1 MLTGQLQGLPV
12 RPYQARPGHA
22 RIRLAP
28 VTLLT
33 GLNSSGKSTVL
44 PSLALLRQSYDSGV
58 LMSTDGDADSH
69 GGFLL
74 DGDLVELGT
83 GQDLLHEDFA
93 TAEPGGDPLISVA
106 FETAV
111 KETYAWSARYA
122 AEQDVLPITLPV
134 QPEDW
139 EDAPLFSRR
148 FQYLKADRIVPATTY
163 PRSHH
168 QAIGRGFLGSRG
180 EHAVNFLRHHAQD
193 VVPDGP
199 LRHPQAGGHTLLDQ
213 VVAWMQELC
222 PGVNLEATE
231 IPGIDSVRLSFGFG
245 STAGLYSTRRR
256 RPTNVG
262 FGLTYALPIVVACLT
277 AGPGSLILL
286 ENPEAHLHPAASPVW
301 RPSSR
306 PLHPPAVSSSSRP
319 TATTCS
325 TGPGSP
331 SSRGGWRPRTPRCT
345 SSGAMGRRGDR
356 HSDGRRGRIAL
367 RMARGL
373 QPPHPFR
380 PRPGRIHLRVITEEG
395 RVRIGYIGRKR
406 LPEDVPRK
414 AR

>member
-1 MLTGQLQGLPV
+1 MIEQLSLTNFKAF
-12 RPYQARPGHA
+12 RSAE
-22 RIRLAP
+22 IRLAP

-44 PSLALLRQSYDSGV
+44 QSLALLRQSYDSGT
-58 LMSTDGDADSH
+58 LMSTDGDADRH

-83 GQDLLHEDFA
+83 GQDLLHEDFTTEQA
-93 TAEPGGDPLISVA
+93 GAEPQISVE
-106 FETAV
+106 FDTSD
-111 KETYAWSARYA
+111 KQRYIWSALYA
-122 AEQDVLPITLPV
+122 PEQDVLPLSLSTRPV
-134 QPEDW
+134 DW
-139 EDAPLFSRR
+139 GDVPLFSRH

-193 VVPDGP
+193 VVVEENP

-222 PGVNLEATE
+222 PGVNLEASE

-245 STAGLYSTRRR
+245 GTAGLDSTRRR

-286 ENPEAHLHPAASPVW
+286 ENPEAHLHPRGQSRMASLIAAAAS
-301 RPSSR
+301 
-306 PLHPPAVSSSSRP
+306 A
-319 TATTCS
+319 
-325 TGPGSP
+325 
-331 SSRGGWRPRTPRCT
+331 
-345 SSGAMGRRGDR
+345 GAQLIVET
-356 HSDGRRGRIAL
+356 HSDHVLDGTRLAVRQGRLAAGDTAVHFFRGNGAGVQI
-367 RMARGL
+367 
-373 QPPHPFR
+373 
-380 PRPGRIHLRVITEEG
+380 ITPTVAEDGSLSEWPEG
-395 RVRIGYIGRKR
+395 FFDESDHTLDQLLG
-406 LPEDVPRK
+406 
-414 AR
+414 

>member
-1 MLTGQLQGLPV
+1 MSLTNFKAF
-12 RPYQARPGHA
+12 RSAD
-22 RIRLAP
+22 IRLAP

-44 PSLALLRQSYDSGV
+44 QSLALLRQSYDSGI

-83 GQDLLHEDFA
+83 GQDLLHEDFTTEQA
-93 TAEPGGDPLISVA
+93 GTDPLISVE
-106 FETAV
+106 FLTSG
-111 KETYAWSARYA
+111 KETYTWSAQYA
-122 AEQDVLPITLPV
+122 PEQDVLPLALSSRPA
-134 QPEDW
+134 DW
-139 EDAPLFSRR
+139 GDVPLFSRR
-148 FQYLKADRIVPATTY
+148 FQYLKADRIMPATTY

-193 VVPDGP
+193 VVPEGHP

-222 PGVNLEATE
+222 PGVNLEASE

-245 STAGLYSTRRR
+245 GTAGLDSTRRR

-286 ENPEAHLHPAASPVW
+286 ENPEAHLHPRGQSRMAALIAAAASAGAQLIVETHSDHVLDGI
-301 RPSSR
+301 RLAVKQGR
-306 PLHPPAVSSSSRP
+306 LAAADTAVHFFRGNGAGVQIITPAVSED
-319 TATTCS
+319 
-325 TGPGSP
+325 GSLSEWP
-331 SSRGGWRPRTPRCT
+331 
-345 SSGAMGRRGDR
+345 
-356 HSDGRRGRIAL
+356 
-367 RMARGL
+367 
-373 QPPHPFR
+373 
-380 PRPGRIHLRVITEEG
+380 EG
-395 RVRIGYIGRKR
+395 FFDEAENTLDQLLG
-406 LPEDVPRK
+406 
-414 AR
+414 

>member
-1 MLTGQLQGLPV
+1 MIEHLSLANFKAF
-12 RPYQARPGHA
+12 RSA

-44 PSLALLRQSYDSGV
+44 QSLALLRQSYDSGV
-58 LMSTDGDADSH
+58 LMSTDGDADSR

-93 TAEPGGDPLISVA
+93 TEERGGDPLIAVA
-106 FETAV
+106 FETAA

-122 AEQDVLPITLPV
+122 AEQDVLPIVLPV

-148 FQYLKADRIVPATTY
+148 FQYLKADRITPATTY

-168 QAIGRGFLGSRG
+168 QAIGRGFLGARG

-222 PGVNLEATE
+222 PGVNLEAKE
-231 IPGIDSVRLSFGFG
+231 IPGIDSVSLSFGFG
-245 STAGLYSTRRR
+245 GSAGLDSTRRR

-286 ENPEAHLHPAASPVW
+286 ENPEAHLHPRGQSRMASLIAAAAS
-301 RPSSR
+301 
-306 PLHPPAVSSSSRP
+306 
-319 TATTCS
+319 
-325 TGPGSP
+325 TGAQLIVE
-331 SSRGGWRPRTPRCT
+331 T
-345 SSGAMGRRGDR
+345 
-356 HSDGRRGRIAL
+356 HSDHVLDGTRLAVKQGRLAAGDTAVHFFRGNGAGVEI
-367 RMARGL
+367 
-373 QPPHPFR
+373 
-380 PRPGRIHLRVITEEG
+380 ITPTVAEDGSLSEWPEG
-395 RVRIGYIGRKR
+395 FFDESENTLDQLLG
-406 LPEDVPRK
+406 
-414 AR
+414 

>member
-1 MLTGQLQGLPV
+1 MIEQLSLTNFKAF
-12 RPYQARPGHA
+12 RSAD
-22 RIRLAP
+22 IRLAP

-44 PSLALLRQSYDSGV
+44 QSLALLRQSYDSGT

-83 GQDLLHEDFA
+83 GQDLLHEDF
-93 TAEPGGDPLISVA
+93 TTSQPGTDPLISVA
-106 FETAV
+106 FETAD
-111 KETYAWSARYA
+111 KKTYAWSARYA
-122 AEQDVLPITLPV
+122 AEQDVLPLDRSTRPAEWGDV
-134 QPEDW
+134 
-139 EDAPLFSRR
+139 PLFSRR

-193 VVPDGP
+193 VVPEGHP

-222 PGVNLEATE
+222 PGVNLEASE

-245 STAGLYSTRRR
+245 GTAGLDSTRRR

-286 ENPEAHLHPAASPVW
+286 ENPEAHLHPRGQSRMASLIAAAAS
-301 RPSSR
+301 
-306 PLHPPAVSSSSRP
+306 A
-319 TATTCS
+319 
-325 TGPGSP
+325 
-331 SSRGGWRPRTPRCT
+331 
-345 SSGAMGRRGDR
+345 GAQLIVET
-356 HSDGRRGRIAL
+356 HSDHVLDGTRLAVKQGRLTAGDTAVHFFRGNGAGI
-367 RMARGL
+367 
-373 QPPHPFR
+373 Q
-380 PRPGRIHLRVITEEG
+380 IITPTVGEDGTLSEWPEG
-395 RVRIGYIGRKR
+395 FFDESDHTLDQLLG
-406 LPEDVPRK
+406 
-414 AR
+414 

>member
-1 MLTGQLQGLPV
+1 MSLTNFKAFRSADIQ
-12 RPYQARPGHA
+12 
-22 RIRLAP
+22 LAP

-44 PSLALLRQSYDSGV
+44 QSLALLRQSYDSGTM
-58 LMSTDGDADSH
+58 MSTDGNADSR

-93 TAEPGGDPLISVA
+93 TDEPGADPLISVA
-106 FETAV
+106 FETAD
-111 KETYAWSARYA
+111 EEIYAWSARYA
-122 AEQDVLPITLPV
+122 PEQDVLPLEHSTRPV
-134 QPEDW
+134 EWGDV
-139 EDAPLFSRR
+139 PLFSRR
-148 FQYLKADRIVPATTY
+148 FQYLRADRIVPATTY

-193 VVPDGP
+193 VVPEGNP

-222 PGVNLEATE
+222 PGVNLEASE

-245 STAGLYSTRRR
+245 GTAGLDSTRRR

-286 ENPEAHLHPAASPVW
+286 ENPEAHLHPRGQARMASLIAAAAS
-301 RPSSR
+301 
-306 PLHPPAVSSSSRP
+306 A
-319 TATTCS
+319 
-325 TGPGSP
+325 
-331 SSRGGWRPRTPRCT
+331 
-345 SSGAMGRRGDR
+345 GAQLIVET
-356 HSDGRRGRIAL
+356 HSDHVLDGTRLAVKQGRLTAEDTAVHFFRGNGAGI
-367 RMARGL
+367 
-373 QPPHPFR
+373 Q
-380 PRPGRIHLRVITEEG
+380 IITPTVAEDGTLSEWPEG
-395 RVRIGYIGRKR
+395 FFDESDHTLDQLLG
-406 LPEDVPRK
+406 
-414 AR
+414 